1 MTGRAGSAGY
11 TYFTSIIAPG
21 LARGF
26 SIWSDNV
33 ERKILRG
40 ALYVIGPLALALWV
54 IAFGNEKPSAEPLW
68 LTFVICL
75 AALAISARAPER
87 PTLEPEQPYRSNPP
101 AY

>member
-1 MTGRAGSAGY
+1 
-11 TYFTSIIAPG
+11 
-21 LARGF
+21 
-26 SIWSDNV
+26 V

-54 IAFGNEKPSAEPLW
+54 IAFGNEKPGAEPLW

-75 AALAISARAPER
+75 AALAITAREPERR

-101 AY
+101 TH